1 VAEAHEHLDAA
12 RDCLDRVPLAE
23 GARGDLLTLIPYLVD
38 RTG

>member
-1 VAEAHEHLDAA
+1 EAHEHLDAA
-12 RDCLDRVPLAE
+12 RDCLDRVTLAE